1 MRTNPFSFFL
11 ERTGA
16 FWAEADFP
24 KNDSSLQQQMQII
37 LFRFTL
43 VFYAFLWNRQ
53 SHFCTDRKESQIKI
67 LAFLKEFCHFSYEC
81 SCFLKNFISNIVHKA
96 QKAQYN
102 GKKKQ
107 SLNSRHHQHH
117 FCHADHGSW
126 TDKNRPLQSCET
138 FSKALSFVLKT
149 LANHRIFCYSKKEQK
164 RLNPSALT
172 RRCNRTG
179 VVAMNI

>member
-24 KNDSSLQQQMQII
+24 KNDSSLQQQMQRI
-37 LFRFTL
+37 LLRFTL

-53 SHFCTDRKESQIKI
+53 SHFCTNRKESQIKI

-149 LANHRIFCYSKKEQK
+149 LANHRIFCCSKKEQK

-179 VVAMNI
+179 VAAMNI